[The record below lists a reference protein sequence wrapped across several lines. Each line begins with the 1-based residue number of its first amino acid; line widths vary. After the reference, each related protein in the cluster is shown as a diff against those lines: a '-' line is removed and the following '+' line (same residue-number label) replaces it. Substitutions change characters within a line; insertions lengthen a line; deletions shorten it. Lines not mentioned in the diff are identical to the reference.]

1 MRGLDVGCGA
11 NAVYSILG
19 AAAMGWHMTGID
31 TDSTAVAAAHEVL
44 GAEPQLQPLVA
55 LHTTPFISSGQSDAD
70 TTQCSP
76 ASRGCPRAASST
88 APLSILSSGAH
99 ELDRF
104 DFCVCNPPFFED
116 AAYANQ
122 NPATADGGVD
132 AELACAGGEAAF
144 VGRMIDESVQHPH
157 MCHWFSSMLGRKVTF
172 KTLRK
177 RLNGMPNVTA
187 VRSAVLAQGRTHRWV
202 LAWSFVVP
210 LALTRQALRVGK
222 RCGGDLE
229 DQIAESAAGERHEP
243 LSRPAKRRA
252 L

>member
-19 AAAMGWHMTGID
+19 AAAMGWHMTGVD
-31 TDSTAVAAAHEVL
+31 TDATAVAAAHDVL
-44 GAEPQLQPLVA
+44 AAEAQLQPLVA
-55 LHTTPFISSGQSDAD
+55 LHTAPFTCSGQSAAA
-70 TTQCSP
+70 CSP
-76 ASRGCPRAASST
+76 ASRGCIHADSST
-88 APLSILSSGAH
+88 APLRILSSGAH
-99 ELDRF
+99 ELEPF

-116 AAYANQ
+116 AAHANQ

-177 RLNGMPNVTA
+177 RLNGMPNVTS
-187 VRSAVLAQGRTHRWV
+187 VRSSVLAQGRTHRWV

-210 LALTRQALRVGK
+210 VAFTRQALRVSK
-222 RCGGDLE
+222 RCGGDVE
-229 DQIAESAAGERHEP
+229 DFIAESAAVERHEP

-252 L
+252 I